1 MKRKPQP
8 VTISADLV
16 PLLWAEIKRARDRA
30 SQAARDATQ
39 QEEWLNRLL
48 NSMKA
53 EGMADHLP
61 TLEEVQAAW
70 RGETD

>member
-1 MKRKPQP
+1 MSLRKPQP

-16 PLLWAEIKRARDRA
+16 PLLWKEIKEARDRA
-30 SQAARDATQ
+30 SQDAVDAKYREQ
-39 QEEWLNRLL
+39 WLNRLL

-61 TLEEVQAAW
+61 TIEEVQAAW
-70 RGETD
+70 RGE